1 MASPQESC
9 QPKKKKSRT
18 KSKDKNE
25 PNVGV
30 FDLSAIT
37 YSQQTFP
44 MNNNM
49 SSQPYMNNM
58 NNMTSNYQ
66 NMPMQMMASP
76 FVTSPTQQSQMVP
89 PFFPCHTPAPVVS
102 PPLWATD
109 LMSKF
114 DALSVK
120 MNSID
125 DIKSYVTNID
135 RKVTDMKSDMVHL
148 SKRVNEVENSQS
160 FISKSFEENIKMH
173 EKTNKKVE
181 SDLKKLTY
189 DFASL
194 RKEFNSMKTESK
206 NLVESKEN
214 LNKIAKANERLNS
227 DLETI
232 QRESMRDNLLFHGIK
247 EVTEE
252 NCADLVKHVCEF
264 NLAIHDDL
272 CIKAAFR
279 LGKKAEPSNEHD
291 IGQERSR
298 PILVKFNDRQ
308 KRDGGPIEVAI
319 ENAKK
324 RKLKKQTSESV
335 NIENDTVAAGSEI
348 HKECWINNT
357 CDVEIDEFIC
367 KAIPLSKKKYKQGCG
382 LFVMIKKSIASY
394 VKIIE
399 ISYETFVWVK
409 ISKELTGTE
418 NDYIICNV
426 YLPPYRSSFFKVH
439 DVDLFYEL
447 ETQIIKYS
455 DECPNIFVFGDFNAR
470 TAHLNDFV
478 ENDLLHDSIL
488 DRVGEL
494 FAYVADE
501 TLPDRS
507 NPDPGTNDYGTK
519 LINLCKCS
527 GLRILNGRHE
537 GSLANDYTYSGPKG
551 MSVIDY
557 LLTRSSN
564 FDIVSKFITCNF
576 TTYSDHAPLH
586 IQFKTNFSI
595 KCNGVQSNFVDAE
608 ASKFFRWNEEYKDM
622 CRNALLINSDN
633 IKSTLQNIEAESQD
647 EMDSCVND
655 FTHQFIDIMAPF
667 FQQSQKSGT
676 EMKRNHK
683 QHYKHI
689 DKPWFDIQCKELY
702 VNYCKTLSI
711 FNGNK
716 SKKNHIE
723 LNRVKKTYK
732 DYERKR
738 RRIYMRQEGD
748 TLCKL
753 RKNNPKKFYSV
764 FKKRRKVNCDLTN
777 MDVEA
782 FGGSTIGEASEDES
796 QKEELK

>member
-1 MASPQESC
+1 MQQHLPRNRKNGNNQSTDQIQQQKRCMPVVVPEIYSTDACGVTGAMAILNEESTIRNQLDDKAPPIEQHSPIAAKTTLAAPISNIRN
-9 QPKKKKSRT
+9 KTDIS
-18 KSKDKNE
+18 
-25 PNVGV
+25 
-30 FDLSAIT
+30 
-37 YSQQTFP
+37 
-44 MNNNM
+44 
-49 SSQPYMNNM
+49 SSQSDKELRQKENKLRKMEEELKKEKVIIND
-58 NNMTSNYQ
+58 
-66 NMPMQMMASP
+66 AIKD
-76 FVTSPTQQSQMVP
+76 QS
-89 PFFPCHTPAPVVS
+89 H
-102 PPLWATD
+102 L
-109 LMSKF
+109 
-114 DALSVK
+114 
-120 MNSID
+120 
-125 DIKSYVTNID
+125 KSYSLNLEAKSISCTTNI
-135 RKVTDMKSDMVHL
+135 S
-148 SKRVNEVENSQS
+148 
-160 FISKSFEENIKMH
+160 
-173 EKTNKKVE
+173 EK
-181 SDLKKLTY
+181 L
-189 DFASL
+189 
-194 RKEFNSMKTESK
+194 
-206 NLVESKEN
+206 
-214 LNKIAKANERLNS
+214 
-227 DLETI
+227 
-232 QRESMRDNLLFHGIK
+232 
-247 EVTEE
+247 
-252 NCADLVKHVCEF
+252 
-264 NLAIHDDL
+264 
-272 CIKAAFR
+272 
-279 LGKKAEPSNEHD
+279 
-291 IGQERSR
+291 
-298 PILVKFNDRQ
+298 
-308 KRDGGPIEVAI
+308 
-319 ENAKK
+319 
-324 RKLKKQTSESV
+324 
-335 NIENDTVAAGSEI
+335 
-348 HKECWINNT
+348 
-357 CDVEIDEFIC
+357 
-367 KAIPLSKKKYKQGCG
+367 
-382 LFVMIKKSIASY
+382 
-394 VKIIE
+394 
-399 ISYETFVWVK
+399 
-409 ISKELTGTE
+409 
-418 NDYIICNV
+418 
-426 YLPPYRSSFFKVH
+426 
-439 DVDLFYEL
+439 LFYEL

-488 DRVGEL
+488 DRVDEL

-738 RRIYMRQEGD
+738 RRIYMRQEVSYQNR
-748 TLCKL
+748 T
-753 RKNNPKKFYSV
+753 YEAQ
-764 FKKRRKVNCDLTN
+764 KVNLT
-777 MDVEA
+777 
-782 FGGSTIGEASEDES
+782 TITLSPSA
-796 QKEELK
+796 

>member
-1 MASPQESC
+1 M
-9 QPKKKKSRT
+9 KHLYGLKYL
-18 KSKDKNE
+18 KN
-25 PNVGV
+25 
-30 FDLSAIT
+30 T
-37 YSQQTFP
+37 
-44 MNNNM
+44 
-49 SSQPYMNNM
+49 
-58 NNMTSNYQ
+58 
-66 NMPMQMMASP
+66 
-76 FVTSPTQQSQMVP
+76 
-89 PFFPCHTPAPVVS
+89 
-102 PPLWATD
+102 
-109 LMSKF
+109 
-114 DALSVK
+114 
-120 MNSID
+120 
-125 DIKSYVTNID
+125 
-135 RKVTDMKSDMVHL
+135 
-148 SKRVNEVENSQS
+148 
-160 FISKSFEENIKMH
+160 
-173 EKTNKKVE
+173 
-181 SDLKKLTY
+181 
-189 DFASL
+189 
-194 RKEFNSMKTESK
+194 
-206 NLVESKEN
+206 
-214 LNKIAKANERLNS
+214 
-227 DLETI
+227 
-232 QRESMRDNLLFHGIK
+232 
-247 EVTEE
+247 
-252 NCADLVKHVCEF
+252 
-264 NLAIHDDL
+264 
-272 CIKAAFR
+272 
-279 LGKKAEPSNEHD
+279 
-291 IGQERSR
+291 
-298 PILVKFNDRQ
+298 
-308 KRDGGPIEVAI
+308 
-319 ENAKK
+319 
-324 RKLKKQTSESV
+324 
-335 NIENDTVAAGSEI
+335 
-348 HKECWINNT
+348 
-357 CDVEIDEFIC
+357 
-367 KAIPLSKKKYKQGCG
+367 
-382 LFVMIKKSIASY
+382 
-394 VKIIE
+394 
-399 ISYETFVWVK
+399 
-409 ISKELTGTE
+409 TGTE

-447 ETQIIKYS
+447 EAQIIKYS

-501 TLPDRS
+501 TLSDRS
-507 NPDPGTNDYGTK
+507 NPDPGTYDYGTK

-576 TTYSDHAPLH
+576 TTYSDHAALH

-683 QHYKHI
+683 QNYKHI

-711 FNGNK
+711 LNGNK

-723 LNRVKKTYK
+723 LNRAKKTYK

-738 RRIYMRQEGD
+738 RRIYMRQEGE
-748 TLCKL
+748 TLCKF
-753 RKNNPKKFYSV
+753 RKNNSKKCYSV
-764 FKKRRKVNCDLTN
+764 FKKRRKVNSDLTVTDFFKYFKTLVSDSKEHN
-777 MDVEA
+777 SRPEMSDNVCI
-782 FGGSTIGEASEDES
+782 F
-796 QKEELK
+796 EELDMDITIDELIKAIHDLKREKSHGPDGLLNEFLRTLCCLIYVLFSMPF